1 MAAVELQATPAAVSA
16 ILSRPLPSFVQGREP
31 REKPVQGLQYTK
43 QWNTVDFL
51 GKYHLH
57 NFVNQSYPTPGT
69 AILQETKHRRA
80 KDADVDRFEQGLA
93 ARAAKRRIRLQVR
106 TDNALFQ
113 TKISIGTAIGRP
125 LDDAEEVLRQK
136 EAEVEQQQHP
146 RFPDTKKEIGRF
158 MKNVLSGNHNYVLY
172 AATLG
177 YKSFNYQDPETG
189 NSALHFAVKA
199 GHVEMVDELLKYTA
213 DPNLRNRLGD
223 TAIHNIWFFWG
234 TKRFN
239 RTKEEREEQES
250 KAHRM
255 ILSILSYGGFVDSVN
270 QRGETAL
277 HIACRMGTTKIVLTL
292 LGFRANHTL
301 ATKEGKTAALV
312 AEENGRHEVSK
323 MFAIWEAI
331 RHRFVHMDFLVL
343 WKAFLR
349 DFQAVITSEKSA
361 EAVLLDVNMDLQVT
375 RVNREVQAL
384 EKGGLTIDD
393 ALLRQ
398 TYTQMKNADAAAPL
412 PWHDTWAAF
421 VEECHAKGI
430 FSHALDPSAAGS
442 VAASAAASAGDKRH
456 REFDPERRKRD
467 AASAHVESD
476 AGLTRAQLANKK
488 LPDRIAPEPRPR
500 TREGTMTMK
509 SQSRRRRAS
518 TRNASSF
525 AGSSSGSIHGSP
537 SRSPSLSPSHS
548 PSRSPS
554 ATPGPRP
561 STSAMPRISLESIPS
576 AGPFSPIETRSG
588 LSGSG
593 ASFMSAGGAPS
604 GVWDHAHASSE
615 ESLEGAAAP
624 GAEPPRPLSAV
635 QQRRIH
641 SARLVALDAKFFR
654 FTRRP
659 ATSSAL
665 FLSQRTP
672 TAPLDGTEEQ
682 KSIMRHITSQ
692 GKEYDLVEK
701 NRTVDLRV
709 KLGFA
714 VKEPPKS
721 SLGDYTDGVV
731 VTLHGERDQLYNKL
745 NLKPL
750 SNVEAIQA
758 QMLAAA
764 EERRKSKAGA
774 KEAVI
779 QAKVEMVQDRRLR
792 FVEPEVIPPVRK
804 LTLVERMAKERS
816 AAAEEERKKRLGI
829 SGEAGDAAKNELM
842 QSLLAPVDEDEGA
855 ESMPPPEGLLE
866 EGAHRRKMK
875 ARQLK
880 AIRGIHLL
888 RRPEVVYGTGRLIST
903 HNLTGHIEEPWSL
916 TSGRYNVKAGDR
928 SG

>member
-1 MAAVELQATPAAVSA
+1 MAATRAEMAAKLEATPEAVRA
-16 ILSRPLPSFVQGREP
+16 VLDRPLPEFVSGREP
-31 REKPVQGLQYTK
+31 REKPVQGLQYAK
-43 QWNTVDFL
+43 HWNTVDFL
-51 GKYHLH
+51 GRYHIH
-57 NFVNQSYPTPGT
+57 NFGSQSFPTPGT
-69 AILQETKHRRA
+69 TILQETLHRRA
-80 KDADVDRFEQGLA
+80 KDADVERFEKGLA
-93 ARAAKRRIRLQVR
+93 VRAAKRRIRLQVR

-113 TKISIGTAIGRP
+113 TKINIGTAVGRP
-125 LDDAEEVLRQK
+125 LEDAEEVLRQK

-146 RFPDTKKEIGRF
+146 RFPDTKKEIDRF
-158 MKNVLSGNHNYVLY
+158 MKNVLSGNQNYVLF

-223 TAIHNIWFFWG
+223 TAIHDIWFFWG

-239 RTKEEREEQES
+239 RTKEEREEQEA

-255 ILSILSYGGFVDSVN
+255 LHSILSYGGFVDSAN
-270 QRGETAL
+270 QRGERAL
-277 HIACRMGTTKIVLTL
+277 HIACRMGTTQIVLTL

-301 ATKEGKTAALV
+301 TTKEGKTAAQV
-312 AEENGRHEVSK
+312 AEENGRHEISK
-323 MFAIWEAI
+323 LFAIWEAI

-361 EAVLLDVNMDLQVT
+361 EAVLLDLNMDLQVA

-393 ALLRQ
+393 TLLRQ
-398 TYTQMKNADAAAPL
+398 TYTEMKNADAAAPR

-421 VEECHAKGI
+421 VEECHAKGL
-430 FSHALDPSAAGS
+430 FSHALEPS
-442 VAASAAASAGDKRH
+442 AASAAGH
-456 REFDPERRKRD
+456 QQQREFDPEKRKRD
-467 AASAHVESD
+467 AAKAHVESD

-488 LPDRIAPEPRPR
+488 LPDRVVPEPRPR
-500 TREGTMTMK
+500 TREGTMAMK
-509 SQSRRRRAS
+509 SRSRRRRAS
-518 TRNASSF
+518 TRSTSSI
-525 AGSSSGSIHGSP
+525 ADSVSGSFQGSP
-537 SRSPSLSPSHS
+537 SRS
-548 PSRSPS
+548 RSPS
-554 ATPGPRP
+554 GSPPPRP
-561 STSAMPRISLESIPS
+561 SSSAMPRISLESIPS

-588 LSGSG
+588 VSASGSV
-593 ASFMSAGGAPS
+593 MSGGGTPS
-604 GVWDHAHASSE
+604 GTWDGRASSFD
-615 ESLEGAAAP
+615 AAA
-624 GAEPPRPLSAV
+624 GAVSTEPPRPLSAV
-635 QQRRIH
+635 QQRRMH
-641 SARLVALDAKFFR
+641 SARLVALDAKFLR

-665 FLSQRTP
+665 FLSQRSP

-682 KSIMRHITSQ
+682 ASIMRHITSQ

-701 NRTVDLRV
+701 NRTVDLRAR
-709 KLGFA
+709 LGFA

-721 SLGDYTDGVV
+721 SLGDYTDGIV
-731 VTLHGERDQLYNKL
+731 VTLHGERDLLYNKL
-745 NLKPL
+745 NVKPM

-764 EERRKSKAGA
+764 EESKQSKAGA

-779 QAKVEMVQDRRLR
+779 QPKVDMVQNRRLR
-792 FVEPEVIPPVRK
+792 FVEPEVTPPVRK
-804 LTLVERMAKERS
+804 LTLVERMAKERR
-816 AAAEEERKKRLGI
+816 AEAEEDRKQRLGI
-829 SGEAGDAAKNELM
+829 GGAAGDAAKNELM
-842 QSLLAPVDEDEGA
+842 QSLLAPVDEDEGIEA
-855 ESMPPPEGLLE
+855 MPPPGGLLE
-866 EGAHRRKMK
+866 EGAHKRKMK

-880 AIRGIHLL
+880 AVRGLHLL
-888 RRPEVVYGTGRLIST
+888 KKPEVVYGTGRLRST

-916 TSGRYNVKAGDR
+916 TTGRFAVKAGDR